1 MHPTWDPRKADENLK
16 RHKVSFDEA
25 TSVFTDPFALTF
37 DDPDHSLEERRYAT
51 IGTSS
56 KQRIV
61 FLAHVDR
68 GEDPEKAAANAKK
81 HGVEFSEAMTVFGDP
96 LEVTIGDPDHSEN
109 ERRFLSIGSSTAGR
123 LLVVAYTERLGR
135 TRIISAREASAQ
147 ERQHHEYTNPSR
159 R

>member
-1 MHPTWDPRKADENLK
+1 MEFEW
-16 RHKVSFDEA
+16 
-25 TSVFTDPFALTF
+25 
-37 DDPDHSLEERRYAT
+37 
-51 IGTSS
+51 
-56 KQRIV
+56 
-61 FLAHVDR
+61 
-68 GEDPEKAAANAKK
+68 DPEKAATNPKN

-96 LEVTIGDPDHSEN
+96 LEVTIANPDHSED

-147 ERQHHEYTNPSR
+147 ERKHYEYTSPPR